1 MNDTKRPEGGP
12 PPSPKN
18 ARFLDLEPTQMLK
31 GEADQAARR
40 ALRALLEESAK
51 ARLRERWG
59 DRIDGLARL
68 AVDQYLNELD
78 SSLGVEAILERQAR
92 ASQATASELADL
104 FRDGGRHEKP

>member
-1 MNDTKRPEGGP
+1 MNDQERKEGGP

-18 ARFLDLEPTQMLK
+18 ARFLDLEPTQLLK
-31 GEADQAARR
+31 GEADRAARS
-40 ALRALLEESAK
+40 AFRALLEEAAK

-59 DRIDGLARL
+59 ERIDGLARL

-92 ASQATASELADL
+92 ATQATSSELADL
-104 FRDGGRHEKP
+104 FRGSTRRE